1 MHFEAAEACINKDEQ
16 YICVNANVPVGTSS
30 KSAKTTFPQIRK
42 DIRVPVYVLV
52 RLYCFIDNEEGSH
65 SNPAAATNAS
75 DSGMYTAGLL
85 LINSWLPL
93 EAFLYIHAGE
103 VWYFFGTILKP
114 SITKQSM
121 FFVVYCHFSAHP

>member
-1 MHFEAAEACINKDEQ
+1 M
-16 YICVNANVPVGTSS
+16 
-30 KSAKTTFPQIRK
+30 
-42 DIRVPVYVLV
+42 
-52 RLYCFIDNEEGSH
+52 YCFIDNEEVSH
-65 SNPAAATNAS
+65 STPKANTRLKSYPTAATNAS

-114 SITKQSM
+114 SIAKQSM